1 MPGRFRVFS
10 LLAVCVATVA
20 LATCDEQI
28 NYPTP
33 SPNISL
39 APPNAVAGSPA
50 FTLIVT
56 GGNFTPASTVTWD
69 SGGLVTIF
77 TSTKQLSAQVPA
89 TLIQNA
95 GTAFVQ
101 VTTPS
106 PGGGTTLPAT
116 FTIEP
121 PPSPTPTI
129 TSLSPSGVFTGGA
142 GFPLTVYGTNFV
154 SQSTV
159 TINGSNRQTN
169 FVNATEVTAEV
180 SATDIATAGNVQIAV
195 VNPPPGGGVS
205 NSVPLSVT
213 NPVPSLAA
221 LSPAAVDAGA
231 TSSLSVSVSGTN
243 FVTNSVVTI
252 NGAPHATFFA
262 SAGGLTVTLTPGDL
276 AAGGVDQ
283 VQVFN
288 PGPGGGTSNTLTFA
302 VDPSDS
308 AGLPVLVDLA
318 PSGAQANNGV
328 CGTPC
333 TTGVPTLTTAGP
345 SASLTGQFV
354 AFASTSTNLLSTVT
368 QKNLTNGL
376 SGIFF
381 RDTCFSTSGSNGCL
395 PRTLLITTGT
405 SGNPANGPSSEPSLD
420 SAGDDVAFTSTAS
433 NLLNYVGTAGGA
445 RQVYWQPTCQAGVLT
460 NGCTPAL
467 VSLSADGTSAGNG
480 DSYNPVISP
489 DGQFVAFVSLATN
502 LVSGVVVDGVTPQV
516 YIRTI
521 CDGAIPSTQ
530 NASCVPTTYLV
541 STTDGVTPGDG
552 PSSDPA
558 ISNNG
563 LYVAFS
569 STATNLG
576 ATAPNPN
583 GNQEIFQRTTC
594 VTSTGIVSSGC
605 LPITSLVSTPDNGAT
620 PANGVNLEPAM
631 SPDGRYIAFASTAT
645 DLGINSGGV
654 QEIYVYDT
662 CINVAVTTPPSCPVA
677 TLPNPMLVSTP
688 DTTTNPTNPANTL
701 AEDPSVS
708 VCNATTTV
716 TGTCPGGVLVA
727 FSTKS
732 TNLASN
738 VVNGVENIY
747 VRSTC
752 VDLPTGTTACTP
764 RTALA
769 SIAAGAMPPAAN
781 GSSVVPSISGDG
793 HTVAFI
799 SAANNLVGIDSNGLP
814 DVFLSATSF

>member
-1 MPGRFRVFS
+1 LPGRFRVFS

-769 SIAAGAMPPAAN
+769 SIAAGATPPAAN

>member
-221 LSPAAVDAGA
+221 LSPAAADAGA

-769 SIAAGAMPPAAN
+769 SIAAGATPPAAN